1 MKTLATKLGGLLLN
15 EDLETRSRQNGLVV
29 VENESGT
36 IQINLTSD
44 EVDDFERMSDLQID
58 SDVVAD
64 SVLAALMSF
73 LEREKLLE
81 DGND

>member
-15 EDLETRSRQNGLVV
+15 DDLETRSRQNGLVV

-44 EVDDFERMSDLQID
+44 EVDDFERMTGQKID

-64 SVLAALMSF
+64 SVLAALVSF

-81 DGND
+81 DGNA

>member
-15 EDLETRSRQNGLVV
+15 DDLETRSRQNGLVV